1 MSTRPRPR
9 TAGIG
14 ARTGG
19 RTQDAAG
26 PTFSQD
32 RKRCGRF
39 SADCVRLIHK
49 ALWKRLKEINIA
61 PKRVARRI
69 GAFGMARKHQDLNR
83 GRQARES
90 HPGLSPEIAQALHG
104 MKWNER
110 LEAARAMRAKI
121 LAERE
126 GRATRDA
133 ARAPSGRTD
142 GSKGAQD
149 RAPAPQTDPDP
160 ALDAPSAPRPRPRA
174 ARDLR
179 LGDWARPLRM
189 RLRAAALSCASGAGA
204 ARDAVRVWG
213 RRHLRPG
220 TLGETARRAGRLVAS
235 AVEGRPDRRTTRAIA
250 ALAGL
255 ALAAGTVRT
264 VIAALGPASPPEA
277 TASASG
283 PVADPHEA
291 FVVPQ
296 AYATEDIGLLPEEA
310 PAPRPVMIRASVPP
324 AAQQVTSPTSPENGA
339 AVTPLPDAGRPSDRP
354 ARPKPEG
361 IAAAAP
367 HHAAPRAA
375 AEANFGPEDA
385 TPDNAAPNNAAPEAA
400 TRSDMAGAAPPADD
414 ADPAPQER
422 MAQPEEA
429 PRVLV
434 FFQTGLD
441 PARITTATEALAA
454 AGLETVPPSPVSF
467 RVKQDQVRFFR
478 PEDRSAARLVGEA
491 TGAAVRDFTDYRPR
505 PPSGTMELWLSGS

>member
-1 MSTRPRPR
+1 
-9 TAGIG
+9 
-14 ARTGG
+14 
-19 RTQDAAG
+19 
-26 PTFSQD
+26 
-32 RKRCGRF
+32 
-39 SADCVRLIHK
+39 
-49 ALWKRLKEINIA
+49 
-61 PKRVARRI
+61 
-69 GAFGMARKHQDLNR
+69 
-83 GRQARES
+83 
-90 HPGLSPEIAQALHG
+90 
-104 MKWNER
+104 
-110 LEAARAMRAKI
+110 
-121 LAERE
+121 
-126 GRATRDA
+126 
-133 ARAPSGRTD
+133 
-142 GSKGAQD
+142 
-149 RAPAPQTDPDP
+149 
-160 ALDAPSAPRPRPRA
+160 
-174 ARDLR
+174 
-179 LGDWARPLRM
+179 
-189 RLRAAALSCASGAGA
+189 
-204 ARDAVRVWG
+204 
-213 RRHLRPG
+213 
-220 TLGETARRAGRLVAS
+220 
-235 AVEGRPDRRTTRAIA
+235 
-250 ALAGL
+250 
-255 ALAAGTVRT
+255 
-264 VIAALGPASPPEA
+264 
-277 TASASG
+277 
-283 PVADPHEA
+283 
-291 FVVPQ
+291 
-296 AYATEDIGLLPEEA
+296 
-310 PAPRPVMIRASVPP
+310 MIRASVPP